1 MAKKWK
7 VGDLFKSLIK
17 EGSLAPRGEADAPG
31 EAESAS
37 PSAVAEEK
45 PAPELTET
53 QYLEMHGP
61 LLELWKEFSDGALMP
76 PRVRLLDDE
85 KAEMLHL
92 TGEKLELERV
102 RLTAQLE
109 KDAKKRLEELHR
121 AREDENGERPLDAVC
136 HVYVSTDKLV
146 AWCFAFPPY
155 AGGEEM
161 GSGMLAG
168 ALEKAGVKTGID
180 PQSMVEIFRQVQYL
194 RLIPVAFGQPVIEG
208 KDGYVTEHYPRE
220 LSREVVLDEQGV
232 ADYRAMNYVQIIKKD
247 SVICEITPP
256 VEGTPG
262 MRLDGKPIA
271 PRAVQAAKAPCGVN
285 TTLTEDGLQL
295 IATMDGHLEYSNG
308 VFQVRP
314 VLEIKG
320 DVDYSTG
327 NIDFIGDVQ
336 IAGDVRENF
345 SVRATGSITVGGIV
359 EAASVEAGGD
369 MTITRGVVGDNR
381 AVLKC
386 GGVFRVKYLENSQV
400 YAGGSVYADCIM
412 TSQVYS
418 DQSIEVVEGRGS
430 IIGGTLTAGE
440 LIRANMIG
448 AQSGRKTEL
457 TLGVLP
463 YTESE
468 RELLRKSVMEIE
480 REIEKIEGERRHMEI
495 MGDKA
500 KAKERGGRLP
510 LLQLK
515 ASRLAKKAEDL
526 KEQVDPAKCRLECA
540 TVYPVTVVQ
549 LGSLKWVA
557 DQVHRQCKL
566 IYDAQSKTLR
576 ELSLRE

>member
-1 MAKKWK
+1 MAKRWK
-7 VGDLFKSLIK
+7 VGELIK
-17 EGSLAPRGEADAPG
+17 NLITEEGSAPRGEADAPG
-31 EAESAS
+31 EADPAPS
-37 PSAVAEEK
+37 PAVAEEK
-45 PAPELTET
+45 PAPELTQT
-53 QYLEMHGP
+53 QYLEMHGS
-61 LLELWKEFSDGALMP
+61 LLELWKEFSDGELTP
-76 PRVRLLDDE
+76 PRVRLLDEE
-85 KAEMLHL
+85 KTEMLHL
-92 TGEKLELERV
+92 TGKKLEFERV

-109 KDAKKRLEELHR
+109 KDAKKRLEELRR
-121 AREDENGERPLDAVC
+121 AREGENGERSLDAVC
-136 HVYVSTDKLV
+136 HVYVSKDKLV

-161 GSGMLAG
+161 SSAMLAC

-180 PQSMVEIFRQVQYL
+180 PQSMVEIFRQVRYL
-194 RLIPVAFGQPVIEG
+194 RLIPVAFGQPETEG
-208 KDGYVTEHYPRE
+208 KDGYVTEKYPRE
-220 LSREVVLDEQGV
+220 LSREVVIDEHGV
-232 ADYRAMNYVQIIKKD
+232 ADYRAMNYVQLIKKD

-256 VEGTPG
+256 VKGTPG
-262 MRLDGKPIA
+262 MRLDGKPIM
-271 PRAVQAAKAPCGVN
+271 PRTVQAAKAPCGLN
-285 TTLTEDGLQL
+285 TTLTEDGLRL

-308 VFQVRP
+308 TFCVRP
-314 VLEIKG
+314 VLEIRG

-345 SVRATGSITVGGIV
+345 SVRATGSIAVDGIV
-359 EAASVEAGGD
+359 EAASMESGGD

-386 GGVFRVKYLENSQV
+386 GGVFRVKYLENSRV

-412 TSQVYS
+412 TSEVYS

-463 YTESE
+463 YTEHE
-468 RELLRKSVMEIE
+468 REMLRKSVNEIE
-480 REIEKIEGERRHMEI
+480 REIEMIEGERRRMEI

-500 KAKERGGRLP
+500 KAEERRARLP

-526 KEQVDPAKCRLECA
+526 KEQVDPAKCRLECV

-557 DQVHRQCKL
+557 DQIHRQCKL
-566 IYDAQSKTLR
+566 IYDAQSRTLR
-576 ELSLRE
+576 ELSLRG

>member
-7 VGDLFKSLIK
+7 VGELIK
-17 EGSLAPRGEADAPG
+17 NLITEEGSAPRGEADAPG
-31 EAESAS
+31 EADPAPS
-37 PSAVAEEK
+37 PAVAEEK
-45 PAPELTET
+45 PAPELTQT
-53 QYLEMHGP
+53 QYLEMHGS
-61 LLELWKEFSDGALMP
+61 LLELWKEFSDGELTP
-76 PRVRLLDDE
+76 PRVRLLDEE

-92 TGEKLELERV
+92 TGKKLEFERV

-109 KDAKKRLEELHR
+109 KDAKKRLEELRR
-121 AREDENGERPLDAVC
+121 AREGENGERPLDAVC
-136 HVYVSTDKLV
+136 HVYVSKDKLV

-161 GSGMLAG
+161 GSAMLAC

-180 PQSMVEIFRQVQYL
+180 PQSMVEIFRQVRYL
-194 RLIPVAFGQPVIEG
+194 RLIPVAFGQPETEG
-208 KDGYVTEHYPRE
+208 KDGYVTEKYPRE
-220 LSREVVLDEQGV
+220 LSREVVIDEHGV
-232 ADYRAMNYVQIIKKD
+232 ADYRAMNYVQLIKKD

-262 MRLDGKPIA
+262 MRLDGKPIM
-271 PRAVQAAKAPCGVN
+271 PRTVQAAKAPGGLN
-285 TTLTEDGLQL
+285 TTLTEDGLRL

-308 VFQVRP
+308 AFYVRP
-314 VLEIKG
+314 VLEIRG

-345 SVRATGSITVGGIV
+345 SVRATGSITVDGIV
-359 EAASVEAGGD
+359 EAASVESGGD

-386 GGVFRVKYLENSQV
+386 GGVFRVKYLENSRV

-412 TSQVYS
+412 TSEVYS

-463 YTESE
+463 YTEHE
-468 RELLRKSVMEIE
+468 REMLRKSVNEIE
-480 REIEKIEGERRHMEI
+480 REIEMIEGERRHMEV

-500 KAKERGGRLP
+500 KAEERRARLP

-526 KEQVDPAKCRLECA
+526 KEQVDPAKCRLECT

-557 DQVHRQCKL
+557 DQIHRQCKL
-566 IYDAQSKTLR
+566 IYDAQSRTLR

>member
-1 MAKKWK
+1 MVKKWK
-7 VGDLFKSLIK
+7 VGALIKNLIK
-17 EGSLAPRGEADAPG
+17 EEGSAPRGEADAPG
-31 EAESAS
+31 EADPAPS
-37 PSAVAEEK
+37 PAVAEEK
-45 PAPELTET
+45 PAPELTQT
-53 QYLEMHGP
+53 QYLEMHGS
-61 LLELWKEFSDGALMP
+61 LLELWKEFSDGALTP
-76 PRVRLLDDE
+76 PRVRLLDEE

-92 TGEKLELERV
+92 TGKKLEFERV

-109 KDAKKRLEELHR
+109 KDAKKRLEELRR
-121 AREDENGERPLDAVC
+121 AREGENGERPLDAVC
-136 HVYVSTDKLV
+136 HVYVSKDKLV

-161 GSGMLAG
+161 GSAMLAC
-168 ALEKAGVKTGID
+168 ALEKAGVNTGID
-180 PQSMVEIFRQVQYL
+180 PQSMVEIFRQVRYL
-194 RLIPVAFGQPVIEG
+194 RLIPVAFGQPETEG
-208 KDGYVTEHYPRE
+208 KDGYVTEKYPRE
-220 LSREVVLDEQGV
+220 LSREVVIDEHGV
-232 ADYRAMNYVQIIKKD
+232 ADYRAMNYVQLIKKD

-262 MRLDGKPIA
+262 MRLDGKPIM
-271 PRAVQAAKAPCGVN
+271 PRTVQAAKVPCGVN

-308 VFQVRP
+308 AFYVRP
-314 VLEIKG
+314 VLEIRG

-345 SVRATGSITVGGIV
+345 SVRATGSITVDGIV
-359 EAASVEAGGD
+359 EAASVESGGD

-386 GGVFRVKYLENSQV
+386 GGVFRVKYLENSRV

-412 TSQVYS
+412 TSEVYS

-463 YTESE
+463 YTEHA
-468 RELLRKSVMEIE
+468 REMLRKSVNEIE
-480 REIEKIEGERRHMEI
+480 REIEMIEGERRRMEI

-500 KAKERGGRLP
+500 KAEERRARLP

-526 KEQVDPAKCRLECA
+526 KEQVDPAKCRLECV

-557 DQVHRQCKL
+557 DQIHRQCKL
-566 IYDAQSKTLR
+566 IYDAQSRTLR
-576 ELSLRE
+576 ELSLRG

>member
-1 MAKKWK
+1 MARKWK
-7 VGDLFKSLIK
+7 VGELIK
-17 EGSLAPRGEADAPG
+17 NLITEEGSAPRGEADAPG
-31 EAESAS
+31 EADPAPS
-37 PSAVAEEK
+37 PAVAEEK
-45 PAPELTET
+45 PAPELTQT
-53 QYLEMHGP
+53 QYLEMHGS
-61 LLELWKEFSDGALMP
+61 LLELWKEFSDGELTP
-76 PRVRLLDDE
+76 PRVRLLDEE
-85 KAEMLHL
+85 KTEMLHL
-92 TGEKLELERV
+92 TGKKLEFERV

-109 KDAKKRLEELHR
+109 KDAKKRLEELRR
-121 AREDENGERPLDAVC
+121 AREGENGERSLDAVC
-136 HVYVSTDKLV
+136 HVYVSKDKLV

-161 GSGMLAG
+161 DSAMLAC

-180 PQSMVEIFRQVQYL
+180 PQSMVEIFRQVRYL
-194 RLIPVAFGQPVIEG
+194 RLIPVAFGQPETEG
-208 KDGYVTEHYPRE
+208 KDGYVTEKYPRE
-220 LSREVVLDEQGV
+220 LSREVVIDEHGV
-232 ADYRAMNYVQIIKKD
+232 ADYRAMNYVQLIKKD

-262 MRLDGKPIA
+262 MRLDGKPIM
-271 PRAVQAAKAPCGVN
+271 PRTVQAAKAPCGLN
-285 TTLTEDGLQL
+285 TTLTEDGLRL

-308 VFQVRP
+308 TFCVRP
-314 VLEIKG
+314 VLEIRG

-336 IAGDVRENF
+336 ITGDVRENF
-345 SVRATGSITVGGIV
+345 SVRATGSIAVDGIV
-359 EAASVEAGGD
+359 EAASVESGGD

-386 GGVFRVKYLENSQV
+386 GGVFRVKYLENSRV

-412 TSQVYS
+412 ASEVYS

-463 YTESE
+463 YTEHE
-468 RELLRKSVMEIE
+468 REMLRKSVNEIE
-480 REIEKIEGERRHMEI
+480 REIEMIEGERRHMEI

-500 KAKERGGRLP
+500 KAEERRARLP

-526 KEQVDPAKCRLECA
+526 KEQVDPAKCRLECV

-557 DQVHRQCKL
+557 DQIHRQCKL
-566 IYDAQSKTLR
+566 IYDAQSRTLR